1 MIEKYKTEG
10 REISKKE
17 MESIQTMESEMAVE
31 KKKCMTYK
39 MELAMLLPRKNKRTK
54 KIKKLTWSEKTK
66 KNEFT
71 TLKINSEKV
80 IVDIEDRL
88 KLVVEIRNTRRK
100 AALIALESK
109 VGMKGTSKKK
119 IVLLRFYRFSCSCYC
134 SFSM

>member
-66 KNEFT
+66 KNEFIYT
-71 TLKINSEKV
+71 PWKITNCGSN
-80 IVDIEDRL
+80 R
-88 KLVVEIRNTRRK
+88 RNYLYSIILNCNAT
-100 AALIALESK
+100 
-109 VGMKGTSKKK
+109 K
-119 IVLLRFYRFSCSCYC
+119 IYGRN
-134 SFSM
+134 